1 MKYDINSIKKRKNIA
16 RNIKTAIDIF
26 LVIIFYHIILVSISC
41 MNRIS
46 PINILGYKAYTIT
59 TNSMEPNIHSGDI
72 VIVKK
77 YAEDDFK
84 VGDIITFEQEG
95 ENITHRILNIEE
107 DDLGKKYITKGDNNN
122 IEDLTKITYGEIQGK
137 KVIRIPYIGKIVQIL
152 NNEIVFLII
161 ILILLILYFLK
172 IQMDEKKENRRE
184 KKKIEE
190 EKRIKN

>member
-1 MKYDINSIKKRKNIA
+1 
-16 RNIKTAIDIF
+16 
-26 LVIIFYHIILVSISC
+26 
-41 MNRIS
+41 
-46 PINILGYKAYTIT
+46 
-59 TNSMEPNIHSGDI
+59 MEPNIHSGDI